1 METLIKENKMKNHE
15 IFKNENGEFQDKNG
29 NIYYEEKIL
38 RYRVMSKYVGPQA
51 TEHDKWRLSYSSS
64 TLKGVEEL
72 MNHEVQRMEQANYKN
87 EIMKVVDNG
96 EESSVFS
103 LMY

>member
-1 METLIKENKMKNHE
+1 
-15 IFKNENGEFQDKNG
+15 
-29 NIYYEEKIL
+29 
-38 RYRVMSKYVGPQA
+38 MSKYVGPQA
-51 TEHDKWRLSYSSS
+51 TEHDKWDKLFFI
-64 TLKGVEEL
+64 TLKSAEEL